1 MDECGSRFV
10 PGAPDKDPGMAG
22 TSIVGAEEGEPRKP
36 EWTAALQSRESVNG
50 HCGRPRTR
58 GHFLRR
64 FPGPAWKRQAA
75 SASVWWSSCHGNPVS
90 MWPQGPARVGTIE
103 DLRAATAQ
111 AQRSGLVHW
120 PLRGGPPSP
129 VDLCPLTLCDPGQAT
144 SLAPCPDYKISD
156 CSSLKVLR
164 FGVT

>member
-1 MDECGSRFV
+1 MNVAAGLSPEPQTRT
-10 PGAPDKDPGMAG
+10 PAWLAPRLWGRG
-22 TSIVGAEEGEPRKP
+22 EGEPRKP

-58 GHFLRR
+58 GRFLRR

-90 MWPQGPARVGTIE
+90 MRPQGPARVGTIE

-120 PLRGGPPSP
+120 PLGGGAPAP

-144 SLAPCPDYKISD
+144 SLAPCPNYEISD

>member
-1 MDECGSRFV
+1 MWQRVCPRSPRQGPRHGWHLDCG
-10 PGAPDKDPGMAG
+10 GGG
-22 TSIVGAEEGEPRKP
+22 GEPRKP

-58 GHFLRR
+58 GRFLRR

-90 MWPQGPARVGTIE
+90 MRPQGPARVGTIE

-120 PLRGGPPSP
+120 PLGGGPPAP